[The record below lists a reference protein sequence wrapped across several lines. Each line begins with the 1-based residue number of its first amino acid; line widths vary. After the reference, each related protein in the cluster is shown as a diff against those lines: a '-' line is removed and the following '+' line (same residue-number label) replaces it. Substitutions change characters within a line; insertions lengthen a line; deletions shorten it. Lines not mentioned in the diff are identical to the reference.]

1 MFNNWVD
8 NIFAGKVWEFSEKLV
23 SLRSNVRTKFATDNT
38 LTFGGGWENIPDIM
52 IVEIFVI

>member
-1 MFNNWVD
+1 MLNKWVD
-8 NIFAGKVWEFSEKLV
+8 NIFAGKVWEFSENLV